1 MSKKHNKTNVIL
13 IMSDDL
19 GYEVLGCN
27 GGSSYET
34 PVLDKL
40 ATKGINFT
48 EAHVQPL
55 CTPTRLQLMT
65 GKYNSRNYIG
75 FGLMKPD
82 EKTFG
87 HIMTDAGYKTL
98 ISGKWQL
105 YSYNPPEVEPQMRNK
120 GQKIE
125 DAGFD
130 EYCVWH
136 AHHTEDK
143 GSRYKDPVI
152 YQNGSYLDDTKG
164 QYGEDIFCDYI
175 LDFIDRNQEEP
186 FFVYFPMALTHRP
199 FEPTPDSP
207 EYEKFDPPTNK
218 NLGTGKNFEQV
229 EGWQDDPKYYKDM
242 VEYHDKI
249 VGRIIHKLDELDL
262 SENTL
267 VIYIGDNG
275 TPVEVSSQ
283 MGSTSIQGGKGLP
296 NDRGTH
302 VPLIC
307 SMPGTIN
314 PGVNL
319 DLIDSTDILAT
330 ILDITKT
337 PLNDFI
343 IDGQSF
349 LPQLSGQKG
358 NPRDWLYFYY
368 DPKNPRR
375 DARSNREFKYVFAR
389 DEKWKLY
396 DDGKLFDLVND
407 LEETEPI
414 FQSEDTSESNDV
426 RKKLTKVI
434 EDNTP

>member
-1 MSKKHNKTNVIL
+1 
-13 IMSDDL
+13 
-19 GYEVLGCN
+19 
-27 GGSSYET
+27 
-34 PVLDKL
+34 
-40 ATKGINFT
+40 
-48 EAHVQPL
+48 
-55 CTPTRLQLMT
+55 
-65 GKYNSRNYIG
+65 
-75 FGLMKPD
+75 
-82 EKTFG
+82 
-87 HIMTDAGYKTL
+87 
-98 ISGKWQL
+98 
-105 YSYNPPEVEPQMRNK
+105 
-120 GQKIE
+120 
-125 DAGFD
+125 
-130 EYCVWH
+130 
-136 AHHTEDK
+136 
-143 GSRYKDPVI
+143 
-152 YQNGSYLDDTKG
+152 
-164 QYGEDIFCDYI
+164 
-175 LDFIDRNQEEP
+175 
-186 FFVYFPMALTHRP
+186 MALTHRP

>member
-1 MSKKHNKTNVIL
+1 MSKKQNKTNVIL

-27 GGSSYET
+27 GGTSYET

-40 ATKGINFT
+40 ATEGINFT

-87 HIMTDAGYKTL
+87 HIMTEAGYKTL

-152 YQNGSYLDDTKG
+152 YQNGSYLDNTKD

-175 LDFIDRNQEEP
+175 LDFIERNQKEP
-186 FFVYFPMALTHRP
+186 FFVYLPMALTHRP

-207 EYEKFDPPTNK
+207 DFEQFDPPTNK
-218 NLGTGKNFEQV
+218 YLGSGKNFEQV
-229 EGWQDDPKYYKDM
+229 EGWEDDPKYYKDM

-249 VGRIIHKLDELDL
+249 VGKIINKLDKLNL

-307 SMPGTIN
+307 SLPGTIN

-319 DLIDSTDILAT
+319 DLIDSTDILPT
-330 ILDITKT
+330 ILDVTKT
-337 PLNDFI
+337 DLGDFV

-368 DPKNPRR
+368 EPKNPRR
-375 DARSNREFKYVFAR
+375 EALNREPKYVFAR
-389 DEKWKLY
+389 DKKWKLY
-396 DDGKLFDLVND
+396 DDGRLFNLKND
-407 LEETEPI
+407 LEELEPV
-414 FQSEDTSESNDV
+414 FQSEDTSESQKV
-426 RKKLTKVI
+426 RSKLSKVL
-434 EDNTP
+434 EENTPR